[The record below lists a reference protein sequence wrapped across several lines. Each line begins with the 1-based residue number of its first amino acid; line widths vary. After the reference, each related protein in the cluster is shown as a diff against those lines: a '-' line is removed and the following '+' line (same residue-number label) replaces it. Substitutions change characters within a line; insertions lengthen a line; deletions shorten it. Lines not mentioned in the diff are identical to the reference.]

1 MMQPPRPLALCPL
14 RAACA
19 GLTLA
24 LTAAC
29 GGGEEAAPPPED
41 GAAAVDQ
48 KEDLAAP
55 PPVAPSA
62 APVAVR
68 GQIQCPGTEGPWTV
82 VAERVPSGLQQ
93 GTDTPVPPVQIAAVE
108 IREGNTFTLE
118 VPPGPRRR
126 LRATAGD
133 RTAWPARGAAPWE
146 IKGPVEGL
154 VLDCSVPDAGLAEVG
169 RVPYARPKVSEEAW
183 VQARG
188 GTGGLD
194 HLSEGYTAEAGEAAL
209 RARYRGRLTEEQLN
223 GMMPVL
229 LQLGQEPERAD
240 ALVAATL
247 DRGGAAA
254 APPARRG
261 RR

>member
-1 MMQPPRPLALCPL
+1 LAHCPL
-14 RAACA
+14 RAAGA

-29 GGGEEAAPPPED
+29 GGGEEAAPPPAD
-41 GAAAVDQ
+41 GAAAVRAEEEQ
-48 KEDLAAP
+48 PAPAAP
-55 PPVAPSA
+55 DAP
-62 APVAVR
+62 APVEVR

-93 GTDTPVPPVQIAAVE
+93 GTQTPVPPVQIAAVE

-133 RTAWPARGAAPWE
+133 RTAWPTRGAAPWE

-247 DRGGAAA
+247 ERGGAAA

>member
-1 MMQPPRPLALCPL
+1 MHTPPRTLAR

-19 GLTLA
+19 RLA
-24 LTAAC
+24 LALSFGC
-29 GGGEEAAPPPED
+29 GGGEEGAPLSED
-41 GAAAVDQ
+41 DATGVDP
-48 KEDLAAP
+48 KEELAAP
-55 PPVAPSA
+55 AAALSSAAP

-68 GQIQCPGTEGPWTV
+68 GTIHCPGTEGPWTV
-82 VAERVPSGLQQ
+82 IAERVPSGLQQ
-93 GTDTPVPPVQIAAVE
+93 GTDTPVPPVQIGTTE
-108 IREGNTFTLE
+108 IREGNTFTIEL
-118 VPPGPRRR
+118 PPGPRRR
-126 LRATAGD
+126 LRATAGA
-133 RTAWPARGAAPWE
+133 RTAWPARGATPWE

-188 GTGGLD
+188 GSGGLD
-194 HLSEGYTAEAGEAAL
+194 HLGAGYTAEAGEAAL

-229 LQLGQEPERAD
+229 LQLGQDPERAD

-247 DRGGAAA
+247 ENAPA